1 MPKANNMTIPY
12 GKARDTKGT
21 LKKLVVYLKPH
32 LKWIIIAIS
41 LSIIGTISMIL
52 GPKFLGDI
60 TKYTQE
66 FVADNSYNPRPDII
80 RTAIILLILYATS
93 AICSY
98 FSGFFMTGVTQKITN
113 KMRGDISLKINTLP
127 FLYFDSRSI
136 GDVLSRVTNDID
148 MIGQNLNQSLS
159 QVIAAIIQF
168 IGVFVMMLVL
178 SPTMTLIAA
187 VTIPLSLI
195 LLIII
200 VKVSQK
206 YFRAQQ
212 KALGQLNGHIE
223 ETYAGQNVIKAFNQE
238 DEEYAK
244 FDKMNVTLKYSAWK
258 SQFLSS
264 MLMPL
269 MSFVGNISYLSICV
283 VGGLLIL
290 DGRYG
295 LEIIQTFIQYTRQ
308 LNQPMQQVGQMG
320 TIMQQCIAASERVFD
335 FLNETEMPK
344 EENKLVLEPKNVV
357 GNVIF
362 DNVNFGYTPERQ
374 IIFDFNCSVKA
385 GQKIAIVGPTGAGK
399 TTIVNLL
406 MRFYETNSGNI
417 LIDGVNTKDI
427 TRQNVAKLFGM
438 VLQDTWLFEGTL
450 RDNLTFGKKDATDE
464 EIWTALKACHIDH
477 FVNSLPGNLDYV
489 FSETANVSA
498 GQKQL
503 LTIARTMIENAPM
516 LILDEATSSVDTR
529 TEILIQKAMDK
540 LMKGRTSFVIAHRL
554 STIKNADL
562 ILVLKDGNVIEQGNH
577 ETLLAKNGFYATLY
591 NSQFAL

>member
-60 TKYTQE
+60 TKYTQK

-127 FLYFDSRSI
+127 FSYFDSRSI

-178 SPTMTLIAA
+178 SPTMTLIAV

-223 ETYAGQNVIKAFNQE
+223 EAYAGQNVIKAFNQE

-374 IIFDFNCSVKA
+374 IIFNFNCSVKA

-540 LMKGRTSFVIAHRL
+540 LMEGRTSFIIAHRL

>member
-374 IIFDFNCSVKA
+374 IIFNFNCSVKA